1 MCVCGGVYVD
11 IKTEQHVVEKS
22 PQTKQIYS
30 NGFATMSE
38 IFQEFHDN
46 VACEIIYKIFFNFVI
61 RGINDIHRISFTRI
75 RVSGHSL
82 AVETGH

>member
-1 MCVCGGVYVD
+1 MCVCVYGD

-22 PQTKQIYS
+22 PQPKKINS

-46 VACEIIYKIFFNFVI
+46 VACEIIYKILFVY
-61 RGINDIHRISFTRI
+61 D
-75 RVSGHSL
+75 
-82 AVETGH
+82 